1 MSHESDSTRRE
12 PRQRTNTP
20 ETPADIESI
29 LEEIEGIVSGLDSN
43 SPSGHSPSQE
53 LDAKAS
59 PEPSSTATEQPFD
72 LATLEQELDDAIE
85 AELGVR
91 AESPIE
97 ERRENT
103 TETADTP
110 LAALATTQPTPA
122 TTRTPNRPTSRVV
135 SAILRPLAAPVARL
149 DPQARLL
156 LSLVS
161 ISLALWAP
169 VVLGLALYRAAEAN
183 APEPAEKADVL
194 ESVTH

>member
-1 MSHESDSTRRE
+1 MSHDNESTRRE
-12 PRQRTNTP
+12 AKQRTNTP
-20 ETPADIESI
+20 DTPADIESI
-29 LEEIEGIVSGLDSN
+29 LEEIEGIVSGLD
-43 SPSGHSPSQE
+43 PHSPSPE
-53 LDAKAS
+53 LDANPS

-183 APEPAEKADVL
+183 APEPAEKAGVL